1 MKPFAESC
9 EQNKLPILKVLE
21 RYLGD
26 KKHLLEIGSGTG
38 QHAVFFSEQFPHI
51 TWQTS
56 DRKEHHEGIQLWIDE
71 ADSENAKHP
80 LDIDVCQ
87 PWPLIEGI
95 DVIYSANTCHIMSW
109 PDVQCFFQGVGNI
122 LQPGGHF
129 ILYGPFNFN
138 NTFTSESNA
147 LFDQRL
153 KSRDPLS
160 GIRNFEDLCELGK
173 ENGLVFEEDIEMP
186 ANNRTLVWVKA

>member
-9 EQNKLPILKVLE
+9 EQNKLPILNVLE
-21 RYLGD
+21 KYLGN
-26 KKHLLEIGSGTG
+26 KKHILEIGSGTG

-56 DRKEHHEGIQLWIDE
+56 DRRENHEGIQLWIDE
-71 ADSENAKHP
+71 ADTENAKHP

-87 PWPLIEGI
+87 PWPAIKGV

-109 PDVQCFFQGVGNI
+109 HDVQCFFQGVGSI
-122 LQPGGHF
+122 LQTGGHF

-138 NTFTSESNA
+138 NAFTSESNA

-153 KSRDPLS
+153 KARDPLS
-160 GIRNFEDLCELGK
+160 GIRNFEDLCKLGS
-173 ENGLVFEEDIEMP
+173 ENGLAFEENIEMP

>member
-21 RYLGD
+21 KYLD
-26 KKHLLEIGSGTG
+26 KKKHLLEIGSGTG

-56 DRKEHHEGIQLWIDE
+56 DRQEYHQGIQLWIDE
-71 ADSENAKHP
+71 ADIQNAKHP
-80 LDIDVCQ
+80 LEIDVCR
-87 PWPLIEGI
+87 PWPIIESI
-95 DVIYSANTCHIMSW
+95 DVIYSANTSHIMSW
-109 PDVQCFFQGVGNI
+109 EDVKCFFHGVGET
-122 LQPGGHF
+122 LQTGGHF

-138 NTFTSESNA
+138 SKFTSESNA
-147 LFDQRL
+147 QFDQRL

-160 GIRNFEDLCELGK
+160 GIRDFEDLCKLGE
-173 ENGLVFEEDIEMP
+173 ENDLRFEEDIKMP
-186 ANNRTLVWVKA
+186 ANNRTLVWVKE